1 MPKILIVDDE
11 RHIIELISVLLEDM
25 EDFEIIKAYDGDE
38 ALEMVVKHHPELVL
52 LDYMMPKK
60 NGLEVLKEIKA
71 QFKEC
76 YVVIMTGKGSEKVA
90 VELMKA
96 GASDYLPKPFKADEL
111 IEVVESVLKFRMT
124 ELERRTLESAGPSI
138 TTYRR
143 MVTGY
148 NENIVHQGKTYHIQ
162 TEDYGAEQGVVK
174 SFIYESGMI
183 VSSREIDY
191 SRFNDR
197 TNLSQIVSTVV
208 KRLHHQMVEDL
219 LIGKFEQNGR
229 VVEPSPH

>member
-1 MPKILIVDDE
+1 MPKILVVDDE
-11 RHIIELISVLLEDM
+11 RHIIELISVLLEDF
-25 EDFEIIKAYDGDE
+25 EDFEILKAYDGDE
-38 ALEMVVKHHPELVL
+38 ALEIMQKHQPELIL

-60 NGLEVLKEIKA
+60 NGLEVLKEIKSK
-71 QFKEC
+71 FKNC
-76 YVVIMTGKGSEKVA
+76 YVIIMTGKGSEKVA

-124 ELERRTLESAGPSI
+124 ELERRTQDALRPSI

-162 TEDYGAEQGVVK
+162 TEDYGADQGIVK
-174 SFIYESGMI
+174 SLIYESGMI
-183 VSSREIDY
+183 VSTREINY

-197 TNLSQIVSTVV
+197 PNLSQIVSTVV
-208 KRLHHQMVEDL
+208 KRLHHEMVEDL
-219 LIGKFEQNGR
+219 LTGKFEKDHR
-229 VVEPSPH
+229 AVESTP

>member
-1 MPKILIVDDE
+1 MPKILVVDDE
-11 RHIIELISVLLEDM
+11 RHIIELISVLLEDFD
-25 EDFEIIKAYDGDE
+25 DFEILKAFDGDE
-38 ALEMVVKHHPELVL
+38 ALDMVQKHHPELVL

-60 NGLEVLKEIKA
+60 NGLEVLKEIKNE
-71 QFKEC
+71 FSDC
-76 YVVIMTGKGSEKVA
+76 YVIIMTGKGSEKVA

-124 ELERRTLESAGPSI
+124 EMERRTDETGRPSI

-148 NENIVHQGKTYHIQ
+148 NENIVHMGKTYHIQ
-162 TEDYGAEQGVVK
+162 TEDYGADQGIVK

-183 VSSREIDY
+183 ISSREIDY
-191 SRFNDR
+191 SRFLDR
-197 TNLSQIVSTVV
+197 PNLGQIVSTVV
-208 KRLHHQMVEDL
+208 KRLHHEMVEDL
-219 LIGKFEQNGR
+219 LVGKFEQNHNT
-229 VVEPSPH
+229 VKTSL